1 MHSQDSHLSISLFN
15 WFLPC
20 VELANFDL
28 DVMASCESPFIK
40 KGICFCMAFLKFPSF
55 KLCLALNALFVG
67 PVHKAMLVCYVYGD
81 PIKTNCNCILS
92 TGTHVNINISSV
104 DCTP

>member
-1 MHSQDSHLSISLFN
+1 
-15 WFLPC
+15 
-20 VELANFDL
+20 
-28 DVMASCESPFIK
+28 
-40 KGICFCMAFLKFPSF
+40 MAFLKFPSF

-92 TGTHVNINISSV
+92 TGTHVNITLVLLIVLPKIFTHLGILSIYDNALFRIAV
-104 DCTP
+104 HVIFYAIKAN